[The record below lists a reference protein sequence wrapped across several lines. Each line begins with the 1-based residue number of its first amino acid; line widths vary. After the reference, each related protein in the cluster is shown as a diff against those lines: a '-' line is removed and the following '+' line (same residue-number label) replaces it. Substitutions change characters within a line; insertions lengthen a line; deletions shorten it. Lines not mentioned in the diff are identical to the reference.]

1 VAGFFD
7 VSPARCPTGP
17 PDLPA
22 GSTKVTS
29 SALAKRYAR
38 SLADVAGGEAA
49 PARGSARATAA
60 KKAPA
65 ALETIASELMFSAEV
80 VGGDPRLLRFFD
92 DPSVG
97 RAHKDQ
103 TIVSLGKEAKLSDLT
118 RRFLGVLVEN
128 RRMAALP
135 AIARAFEGIKD
146 ERLGIVAAEAT
157 TAVVLSAAEQKR
169 LRESLEKM
177 TGCTV
182 RLALK
187 VDPRVMGGA
196 RTRIGSKVYDGTLK
210 RQLGMLRERL
220 AGTR

>member
-1 VAGFFD
+1 M
-7 VSPARCPTGP
+7 
-17 PDLPA
+17 
-22 GSTKVTS
+22 TS

-38 SLADVAGGEAA
+38 SLADVAAGGAA
-49 PARGSARATAA
+49 PARGSARAAAA
-60 KKAPA
+60 KRAPV
-65 ALETIASELMFSAEV
+65 ALETIATELMLSAEV
-80 VGGDPRLLRFFD
+80 VGGEPRLLRFFD

-97 RAHKDQ
+97 RALKDQ
-103 TIVSLGKEAKLSDLT
+103 TIGSLGKEARLSELT

-135 AIARAFEGIKD
+135 AIARAFEAIKD

-169 LRESLEKM
+169 LRDALQKM
-177 TGCTV
+177 TGRTV
-182 RLALK
+182 RLAMR
-187 VDPRVMGGA
+187 VDPRVIGGA